1 MFATTTA
8 SNAVSFGQTLHRIP
22 ADDPQRGLRADGRLF
37 VRKQLRKAHADGLRV
52 RKVAQ
57 EQLQRGISSVRVRGH
72 GIANYYEM
80 KICVCVCVS
89 AADRTRL

>member
-1 MFATTTA
+1 
-8 SNAVSFGQTLHRIP
+8 
-22 ADDPQRGLRADGRLF
+22 
-37 VRKQLRKAHADGLRV
+37 
-52 RKVAQ
+52 
-57 EQLQRGISSVRVRGH
+57 LQRGISSVRVRGH